1 MGVYPIS
8 GELRA
13 AFQTLFDDVS
23 VPIGLI
29 GADRV
34 MPEDWYQE
42 GPPTSLDPGERARH
56 LRVKLEDFVVT
67 VAAQSEE
74 LQCPEVTEETR
85 CQVVGVLVALREL
98 LLHFPEVL
106 EGNK

>member
-13 AFQTLFDDVS
+13 AFGALFDDVS

-29 GADRV
+29 GADRI

-42 GPPTSLDPGERARH
+42 GPPPKLDPGERARH
-56 LRVKLEDFVVT
+56 LREKLEDFVIT
-67 VAAQSEE
+67 LAAQSEE
-74 LQCPEVTEETR
+74 LQCPKVTEETR

-98 LLHFPEVL
+98 QLHFPEVL
-106 EGNK
+106 KGND